1 MKTTKRVK
9 GFVSVPLKDRF
20 LSKVSKSEYGCWEWT
35 GNIAGGGYGYI
46 HAEGKLKRA
55 HRVSHELF
63 VGTIPEGLNV
73 LHTCDNRKCVNPA
86 HLFVGTQKD
95 NLLDCYNKGRRSW
108 ESLPQEKKTIGE
120 KSHNAKL
127 TANDVL
133 LIRASKLKIS
143 ERELARTFGVSNGVI
158 HSIISGKSWKHL
170 LPK

>member
-1 MKTTKRVK
+1 MKTTKGVK

-20 LSKVSKSEYGCWEWT
+20 LSKVSKSESGCWEWT

-63 VGTIPEGLNV
+63 VGPIPEGLNV

-95 NLLDCYNKGRRSW
+95 NLLDCYNKGRRPW
-108 ESLPQEKKTIGE
+108 EHLLQEKQTIRE
-120 KSHNAKL
+120 KSHNAKQ

-133 LIRASKLKIS
+133 LIRSSKLKLTA
-143 ERELARTFGVSNGVI
+143 RDLARTFGVSNGVI
-158 HSIISGKSWKHL
+158 NSII
-170 LPK
+170 